1 MTYSV
6 DFRKKVLSIRER
18 DHLTLDEAAE
28 RFDVGRASLVR
39 WRKQLEPKATRNR
52 SCPKITDAALCA
64 DVAEYPD
71 AYQYERADRLGVSA
85 SGIGKALRRCRISH
99 KKRH

>member
-18 DHLTLDEAAE
+18 DQLTLDEAAQ
-28 RFDVGRASLVR
+28 RFDVGRATIIR
-39 WRKQLEPKATRNR
+39 WGKQLEPKAKRER
-52 SCPKITDAALCA
+52 SCPKIPDDALRA

-71 AYQYERADRLGVSA
+71 AYQYERGARLGASA
-85 SGIGKALRRCRISH
+85 SGIGKALKRCGISY
-99 KKRH
+99 KKRR